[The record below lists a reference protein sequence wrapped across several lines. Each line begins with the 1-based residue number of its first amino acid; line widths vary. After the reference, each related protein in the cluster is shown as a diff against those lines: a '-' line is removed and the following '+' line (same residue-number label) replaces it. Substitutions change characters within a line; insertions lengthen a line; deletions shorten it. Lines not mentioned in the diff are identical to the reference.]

1 VVFSDKEARKRLTES
16 NSIPAMDLGHMI
28 AVLKR
33 CICVS
38 VVDFGTGMTISIII
52 IIFGCLAAT

>member
-1 VVFSDKEARKRLTES
+1 
-16 NSIPAMDLGHMI
+16 MI